1 MTFNSENIPLYI
13 YDKKNKKYLRTL
25 FEEKLNKH
33 VIKETEKIYTFIE
46 KVLQLNSLSPSL
58 IKMHL
63 MYELKNQDYYVIRN
77 KFLCKFYNKR
87 LRKNNNCKL
96 KIFFVFKKFAKFLF
110 FSLFVVLSFFFLERK
125 KKSIDA
131 IIQVT
136 FSRYKNSKEDFPFY
150 KSIQI
155 IKKFTSL
162 YFNQKKRC
170 IFFLSYPGNFFLLDS
185 FKNNYFKII
194 KFFVINPYKISLI
207 IDFFIYY
214 QIYYSIFKSYKS
226 KIFIHSL
233 SFDDKIA
240 AIRQAAEINNVKVIG
255 FKRSNYH
262 NKTVTFLSQ
271 PDEILFDWGK
281 NDKQLDLN
289 SNAIKE
295 KHKIFPSFFL
305 GKKNKL
311 RKNFTVITLFD
322 TTLHY
327 DGFVSGIDFNK
338 FLNVVLKEIIKNK
351 ELFLQ
356 IKLKS
361 NFSKFDSLINIDNQN
376 ILSQIV
382 NQKRIKVF
390 KAMYMKNN
398 DIMANS
404 DLVCSINSLTIGLEA
419 LANKVDSLTFCNK
432 DHDPI
437 FIKKL
442 NNIYY
447 FATPNI
453 HEFSEIFKSKI
464 KKRNNFL
471 INKLHNYYFSGR
483 LSNPVIE
490 IVKYL

>member
-33 VIKETEKIYTFIE
+33 LIIETEKIYTFIE
-46 KVLQLNSLSPSL
+46 KVLQLNSLNPSL

-63 MYELKNQDYYVIRN
+63 MYELKNQDYFLIRN
-77 KFLCKFYNKR
+77 KFLCKFYNVKVS
-87 LRKNNNCKL
+87 KNSNYKL
-96 KIFFVFKKFAKFLF
+96 KIYFVLKKITKFFF
-110 FSLFVVLSFFFLERK
+110 FNLFVILSYCFRERK
-125 KKSIDA
+125 KKSADA
-131 IIQVT
+131 IIQVA
-136 FSRYKNSKEDFPFY
+136 FSNYKNSKEEFPFH
-150 KSIQI
+150 KSIQS

-162 YFNQKKRC
+162 YFNQKKNC
-170 IFFLSYPGNFFLLDS
+170 ILFLSYPGNFFLLDS
-185 FKNNYFKII
+185 FKNNYFKIL
-194 KFFVINPYKISLI
+194 KFFFINPYKISLL

-240 AIRQAAEINNVKVIG
+240 AIRQAAEINDVKVIG

-262 NKTVTFLSQ
+262 NKSVTFLSQ
-271 PDEILFDWGK
+271 PEEILFDWGK

-289 SNAIKE
+289 SNVIKE
-295 KHKIFPSFFL
+295 KYKIFPSFFL
-305 GKKNKL
+305 GKRNKST
-311 RKNFTVITLFD
+311 KKFTVITLFD

-327 DGFVSGIDFNK
+327 DGFVSEIDFNK
-338 FLNVVLKEIIKNK
+338 FLNIVLKEVIKNSK
-351 ELFLQ
+351 LFLQ

-361 NFSKFDSLINIDNQN
+361 NFSKFNSLINIDNQN

-382 NQKRIKVF
+382 NQKRIKIF
-390 KAMYMKNN
+390 KVMYMKNN
-398 DIMANS
+398 DIIANS

-437 FIKKL
+437 FLKKL

-447 FATPNI
+447 FATSNI
-453 HEFSEIFKSKI
+453 HEFSEILKSKI
-464 KKRNNFL
+464 KKRNTFL

-483 LSNPVIE
+483 LSDPVIE

>member
-1 MTFNSENIPLYI
+1 M
-13 YDKKNKKYLRTL
+13 
-25 FEEKLNKH
+25 
-33 VIKETEKIYTFIE
+33 
-46 KVLQLNSLSPSL
+46 
-58 IKMHL
+58 
-63 MYELKNQDYYVIRN
+63 
-77 KFLCKFYNKR
+77 
-87 LRKNNNCKL
+87 
-96 KIFFVFKKFAKFLF
+96 
-110 FSLFVVLSFFFLERK
+110 VLSFFFRERK

-131 IIQVT
+131 IIQLT
-136 FSRYKNSKEDFPFY
+136 FSAYKNSKEDFPFH
-150 KSIQI
+150 KLIQM

-162 YFNQKKRC
+162 YFNQKKIC
-170 IFFLSYPGNFFLLDS
+170 IFFFFNPGNFFLLDS
-185 FKNNYFKII
+185 FKNNYFKIL
-194 KFFVINPYKISLI
+194 KFFFINPYKISLL

-262 NKTVTFLSQ
+262 NKTVTFLCQ
-271 PDEILFDWGK
+271 PQEILFDWGK
-281 NDKQLDLN
+281 NGKQLDQN
-289 SNAIKE
+289 SNVIKE
-295 KHKIFPSFFL
+295 KYKIFPSFFL

-311 RKNFTVITLFD
+311 RKKYTIITLFD
-322 TTLHY
+322 STLHY
-327 DGFVSGIDFNK
+327 DGFVSEIDFNK
-338 FLNVVLKEIIKNK
+338 FLNIVLNQIIKNK
-351 ELFLQ
+351 QLFLQ

-361 NFSKFDSLINIDNQN
+361 NFSKFNSLINIDNQN
-376 ILSQIV
+376 ILNLIV

-390 KAMYMKNN
+390 KSMYMKNN
-398 DIMANS
+398 DIIANS

-419 LANKVDSLTFCNK
+419 LANKVDSITFCNK

-437 FIKKL
+437 LIKKL

-447 FATPNI
+447 FATANI
-453 HEFSEIFKSKI
+453 QEFSEIFKSKI

-483 LSNPVIE
+483 LSDPVIE